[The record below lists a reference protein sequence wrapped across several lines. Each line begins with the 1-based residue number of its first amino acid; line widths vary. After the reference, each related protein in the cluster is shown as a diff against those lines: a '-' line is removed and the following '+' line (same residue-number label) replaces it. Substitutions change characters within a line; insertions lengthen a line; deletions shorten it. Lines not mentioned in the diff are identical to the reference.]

1 MRAQPD
7 FQNEAEGIA
16 RLPERFDYHK
26 EPSRSP
32 ALRPL
37 AWIGVLNLLLFARPA
52 PAPGATGGL
61 LTASPTSIS
70 FGNVALG
77 GSSTQSCTVTNTG
90 NSNVTITQGF
100 VNGTEFKVSSTGG
113 SFNGV
118 LTPGQGITFNVIFAP
133 TTMGSVTGSI
143 SIASNAANSPL
154 TVPLS
159 GTGVPPALGVS
170 PGSINFGN
178 VTVGNNSSQAVTL
191 TNTGTGN
198 LTVSQATV
206 SGAGFSISGLS
217 LPLTLTARQTITFS
231 ATFAPTTA
239 GSASGTIS
247 ITSNAANSPLIV
259 PLSGTGVTL
268 LLSAT
273 PSSLSFGNVTVGGS
287 SSESVTLTNTG
298 TGSVTI
304 SKATV
309 TGAGFSLSGLSLPF
323 TLTAGKATTFS
334 ATLAPATTGS
344 ASGNVAITSN
354 ATNSPATVSLSGTGV
369 SLLISARPTSSD
381 FGNVILGSSS
391 TLPVILTNTGT
402 GNVTISQ
409 ATVTGTGF
417 SISGLPLPLALPA
430 GQNTSFS
437 VTFAP
442 PTAGSVTG
450 NVSIVSNATNSPT
463 IESLS
468 GTGIHAVDLS
478 WTASISTVA
487 GYNVYRGTV
496 SGGPYTK
503 LNSSLVAGIAYTDT
517 AVQGGQIYYYVTT
530 AVDSSGNESTYSN
543 QAQAV
548 VPSP

>member
-159 GTGVPPALGVS
+159 GSGVPPALGVS

-239 GSASGTIS
+239 GSASG
-247 ITSNAANSPLIV
+247 
-259 PLSGTGVTL
+259 
-268 LLSAT
+268 
-273 PSSLSFGNVTVGGS
+273 
-287 SSESVTLTNTG
+287 
-298 TGSVTI
+298 
-304 SKATV
+304 
-309 TGAGFSLSGLSLPF
+309 
-323 TLTAGKATTFS
+323 
-334 ATLAPATTGS
+334 
-344 ASGNVAITSN
+344 NVAITSN

-369 SLLISARPTSSD
+369 SLLISASPTRSD

-468 GTGIHAVDLS
+468 GTGIHAVDLA

-517 AVQGGQIYYYVTT
+517 AVQGGQTYYYVTT
-530 AVDSSGNESTYSN
+530 AVDSSGNESAYSN